1 MIWSLFKGKAEKTL
15 DDTLAGISAQIFPMG
30 ESDIRRDCE
39 RVDILTNAKLP
50 DLDLRAFVT
59 GSKALVAI
67 NTSYDDDGFIRSFI
81 ARSKNRI
88 NETETR
94 DVYVYLA
101 GESIYRA
108 RMVAMMR
115 GGGSDISSDLLD
127 SLEDLGKTWKSGT
140 DKDKIPGGRGEFG
153 LCVDNPVPTVC
164 VNGSNVYLSRL
175 RRNGSPVEFRR
186 LGSTSTPVTV
196 GNVDIYQLSQAGTDL
211 AKIYICPYH
220 RKDSKIAPV
229 GFRLEL

>member
-1 MIWSLFKGKAEKTL
+1 MIWGLFKGKSEKTL
-15 DDTLAGISAQIFPMG
+15 DDALAGISASIFPMG

-59 GSKALVAI
+59 GSKTLVAI
-67 NTSYDDDGFIRSFI
+67 NSSYDDEGFIRSFI

-88 NETETR
+88 NETEAR

-108 RMVAMMR
+108 RMVTVIR
-115 GGGSDISSDLLD
+115 GGGSNATSASLDFLDDI
-127 SLEDLGKTWKSGT
+127 GKPWRSGT
-140 DKDKIPGGRGEFG
+140 EKDKIPGGRGEFG

-175 RRNGSPVEFRR
+175 RVNGSPVQSQR

-196 GNVDIYQLSQAGTDL
+196 GNVDIYQLSQSGTDL
-211 AKIYICPYH
+211 PKVYICPYH
-220 RKDSKIAPV
+220 RKDSKVAPI
-229 GFRLEL
+229 GFQLQL